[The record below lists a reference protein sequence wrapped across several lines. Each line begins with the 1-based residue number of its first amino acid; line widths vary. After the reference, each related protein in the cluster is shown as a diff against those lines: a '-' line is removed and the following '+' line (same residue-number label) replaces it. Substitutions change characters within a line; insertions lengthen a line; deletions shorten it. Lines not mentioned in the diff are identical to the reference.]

1 MSQTDSSDSE
11 EKTLTPY
18 DRAKQEL
25 VMTAWA
31 HDNPKFANCLRRHH
45 SMLIATKYLSWAS
58 PDLAMMR
65 FLLERGADVHSFR
78 IRLAYHGS
86 LDIVKPLTEFG
97 FDIKSKGHII
107 LQ

>member
-1 MSQTDSSDSE
+1 MGPRQPKVRQLFET
-11 EKTLTPY
+11 TPL
-18 DRAKQEL
+18 DA
-25 VMTAWA
+25 
-31 HDNPKFANCLRRHH
+31 DD
-45 SMLIATKYLSWAS
+45 ATKYLSWAS

-65 FLLERGADVHSFR
+65 FLLERRADVHSFR

-86 LDIVKPLTEFG
+86 LDVVKPLTEFG